1 MAPTSAAH
9 RAAPPTPRRRTP
21 VAQLASGDTVDS
33 IYLLSTAEQRAK
45 KNGDPFFSLNLA
57 DATGTIGAVM
67 WDNHEALIA
76 GTVAADDFVRIEGS
90 VADYNGGLQVT
101 LRRIERVE
109 ESEIVVADF
118 LAVSPRPR
126 AEMEAELD
134 VLIES
139 VNNADCRRL
148 LAKLFGNSRFRE
160 LYCTAPAAAKIHQAY
175 ISGLLEH
182 TLNVVRNALLLANN
196 YKPFDRDL
204 LVTAGI
210 LHDVGKIREYSWRR
224 TIGYTDEGRLL
235 GHISIGAAMV
245 DGVIRNLARETDGFS
260 EFYHRHILHL
270 ILSHHGKLEYGSPTV
285 PKTREALLLHYGDY
299 TDAYLSSY
307 VEAINAAQAKGQ
319 GWTGYNKMFEA
330 YLYAGTTPAAEPVA
344 APAYAPSGAGMPS
357 ASPTTLPPAAA
368 EARDVDPR
376 AKAFA
381 DEVVMD
387 G

>member
-1 MAPTSAAH
+1 MSSAPAQSSRAVAA
-9 RAAPPTPRRRTP
+9 PRRRTP
-21 VAQLASGDTVDS
+21 VAQLAAGESIDS
-33 IYLLSTAEQRAK
+33 VYLLSAAEQRSK
-45 KNGDPFFSLNLA
+45 KNGDPFFSLTLA
-57 DATGTIGAVM
+57 DATGNINAVM
-67 WDNHEALIA
+67 WDHHESLVA

-90 VADYNGGLQVT
+90 VADYNGALQLT

-134 VLIES
+134 ALIES
-139 VNNADCRRL
+139 VKNADCRRL
-148 LAKLFGNSRFRE
+148 LAKLFGNARFRE

-196 YKPFDRDL
+196 YRPFDRDL

-245 DGVIRNLARETDGFS
+245 DGVIRNLAREADGFS

-344 APAYAPSGAGMPS
+344 APGPGLPA
-357 ASPTTLPPAAA
+357 ASPTSMPPAAA

-376 AKAFA
+376 ARSYA
-381 DEVVMD
+381 DEVVLD

>member
-1 MAPTSAAH
+1 MTTPVAPQPKAGAH
-9 RAAPPTPRRRTP
+9 APASLRRRTP
-21 VAQLASGDTVDS
+21 VAHLAAGESVDS
-33 IYLLSTAEQRAK
+33 IYLLSALEQRSK
-45 KNGDPFFSLNLA
+45 KNGDPFFSLTLV
-57 DATGTIGAVM
+57 DATGSVGAVM
-67 WDNHEALIA
+67 WDHHDALIA
-76 GTVAADDFVRIEGS
+76 GTVAADDFVRVDAT
-90 VADYNGGLQVT
+90 VAEYNGGLQLT

-109 ESEIVVADF
+109 ESTVEVADF

-126 AEMEAELD
+126 PEMEAELD
-134 VLIES
+134 ALIDS
-139 VNNADCRRL
+139 VKNADCRRL
-148 LAKLFGNSRFRE
+148 LSKLFSNGRFRD

-175 ISGLLEH
+175 IGGLLEH

-196 YKPFDRDL
+196 YRPFDRDL

-224 TIGYTDEGRLL
+224 TIVYTDEGRLL

-245 DGVIRNLARETDGFS
+245 DGVIRNLMRDPEGFS

-330 YLYAGTTPAAEPVA
+330 YLYAGTTPAAEAVA
-344 APAYAPSGAGMPS
+344 APGAGLPA
-357 ASPTTLPPAAA
+357 ASPATMLPAAG
-368 EARDVDPR
+368 EGRDVDPR
-376 AKAFA
+376 ARAYA
-381 DEVVMD
+381 DEIVSD